1 MAEPAELKQRIRT
14 DLTAAMKSRD
24 QLVTGTLRMAL
35 AAITN
40 EEVAG
45 TSAKELTDPDVVRV
59 LTREVKKRNE
69 SAEVYAGAGRSELA
83 DNERAEAAILERY
96 LPQQLTDAELT
107 DLVDGAVAEVAG
119 GGEQPGM
126 KQMGQVIKA
135 ANDKAAGRADGKRI
149 ADAVKQRLS
158 G

>member
-107 DLVDGAVAEVAG
+107 DLVDRAVAEVAG

-135 ANDKAAGRADGKRI
+135 ANAKAAGRADGKRI

>member
-1 MAEPAELKQRIRT
+1 MAETAELKQRIRT

-45 TSAKELTDPDVVRV
+45 SSAKELTDPEVVRV

-83 DNERAEAAILERY
+83 AGERAEAEILERY
-96 LPQQLTDAELT
+96 LPQQLSDGELSE
-107 DLVDGAVAEVAG
+107 LVDQAVDEVAAG
-119 GGEQPGM
+119 GDQPGM
-126 KQMGQVIKA
+126 KHLGQVIKA
-135 ANDKAAGRADGKRI
+135 AHAKAAGRADGKRI
-149 ADAVKQRLS
+149 ADAVKRRLS